1 MCRDKLFV
9 KKKEQIQEPRLC
21 LKTQQT
27 FNGIVFKNLQEDGVK
42 SEAELKESR
51 ERLGAKIGK

>member
-1 MCRDKLFV
+1 MVTNSRTPVVFKNL
-9 KKKEQIQEPRLC
+9 
-21 LKTQQT
+21 QT